1 VKTPDGIFTILA
13 SIVTLA
19 IITTLVLPGR
29 GTASDITAGGNAFT
43 NAIKAAMGSK

>member
-1 VKTPDGIFTILA
+1 MKTPDGIFTILA

-29 GTASDITAGGNAFT
+29 GTAADINAGGNAFT
-43 NAIKAAMGSK
+43 TAIQAAMGGK